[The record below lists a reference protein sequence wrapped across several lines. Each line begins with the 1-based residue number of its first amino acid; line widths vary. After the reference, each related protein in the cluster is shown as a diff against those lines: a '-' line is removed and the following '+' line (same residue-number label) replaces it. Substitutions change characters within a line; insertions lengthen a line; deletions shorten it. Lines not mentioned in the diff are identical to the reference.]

1 MLARFPKPGLGNQ
14 DITAHLEETPYNKFN
29 NNNRPC
35 CHIVLTAKETAL
47 QEEQEALKNTGDK
60 QTIKRLSRKET
71 LDYYNL
77 IHRRF
82 GYIIL
87 D

>member
-1 MLARFPKPGLGNQ
+1 MPARFLKPGLGNQ
-14 DITAHLEETPYNKFN
+14 DVTTHLEETPYNKFN
-29 NNNRPC
+29 NNNGPC
-35 CHIVLTAKETAL
+35 CYIALTAKETAL
-47 QEEQEALKNTGDK
+47 QEEQEALKNTRDK

-82 GYIIL
+82 GHIGL